1 MTADGALAMEKG
13 LAALKS
19 EVREVEEE
27 LARKE
32 LEFDVDKDTVQLV
45 SDCSFP
51 GSSLESCRD
60 KNKLSRH
67 LCNPLQVITEVQQA
81 DARAKSAGVT
91 IQDTLNTLD
100 SILHLIGLCSIH
112 GLPAQGPSPE
122 DSIFLVLLDGDL
134 GFP

>member
-1 MTADGALAMEKG
+1 MKVAETKY
-13 LAALKS
+13 
-19 EVREVEEE
+19 
-27 LARKE
+27 
-32 LEFDVDKDTVQLV
+32 
-45 SDCSFP
+45 
-51 GSSLESCRD
+51 
-60 KNKLSRH
+60 KLSRH

-112 GLPAQGPSPE
+112 GLPAQGLSPE
-122 DSIFLVLLDGDL
+122 DSVFLVLLDGDL